1 MSTHYRP
8 ILRTVLSI
16 VLLFLPALLWAD
28 DYETILQRIR
38 NEYKQENPDIESIL
52 QVYDNAKGNFTDI
65 DYTRTDRANWPPYTH
80 INRIRKMA
88 FAYTNSAN
96 KYYGSD
102 ALYNKIV
109 KALRYWQGQKTVC
122 DNWWYNKVGVPKDL
136 GLALV
141 QLRTGKKKI
150 PAKLESALLQYIRN
164 KTGDPKEYD
173 AAGRVDYV
181 LIWMY
186 RSCLQKN
193 KTDLAYA
200 LDKFVET
207 LKYTTGDGCQ
217 YDGSYFHHGKQLYTG
232 SYGSDF
238 FDASTQIASYIQG
251 TQFALSKEKTEFLS
265 TTTRNIFYSSIRGRY
280 ISCTLSGR
288 AISRPNALSMKEE
301 KVYAERM
308 IAIDPAHAD
317 EYRTICRRIDGK
329 AQPSEGISAS
339 HTHYYIGDYTRH
351 VRPAYYFDVRLESTR
366 TSRVEYGNGENL
378 KGYFLSNGCTNLL
391 KRGDEYNNIF
401 PTWNWA
407 RIPGTTAPQ
416 MKDIPLG
423 KNEWT
428 LPGTSAF
435 AGGVSDSLYGA
446 TAYAYSDQYAD
457 IDTKAHKAWFFFDD
471 EIVCLGAGIT
481 SASGCEMMTTAN
493 QCLANSTGT
502 AVYRLRGKK
511 QYQMQKGGKGLHGQS
526 GVQWVTYDGVGYVF
540 PQEGKIEMTCEKAQG
555 AWYDINHG
563 YSKDVKSND
572 VFTLAI
578 SHGRNPSGATYAYYI
593 VPDAK
598 SGAQLDQYLSGKHVT
613 ILRNTENL
621 QAVYQQDLGI
631 WQAVF
636 YKKGVYTDR
645 NISISVDK
653 PCIVMLRKTADG
665 NATFH
670 IADPTQS
677 QQPINATVSLSG
689 VTNGA
694 KTLRCDF
701 TDKGIYAGK
710 SLAYTLKARQ

>member
-1 MSTHYRP
+1 MSTHYHP

-16 VLLFLPALLWAD
+16 ILLTLPTLLLAD
-28 DYETILQRIR
+28 DYETIMQRIR
-38 NEYKQENPDIESIL
+38 DNYKQENPDIESTL
-52 QVYDNAKGNFTDI
+52 RLYDNKKGCFSDI
-65 DYTRTDRANWPPYTH
+65 DYTRTDKTNWPPYTH
-80 INRIRKMA
+80 IDRVKKFA
-88 FAYTNSAN
+88 YAYTNTSN
-96 KYYGSD
+96 KYYASD

-109 KALRYWQGQKTVC
+109 QALRYWQGQKTAC
-122 DNWWYNKVGVPKDL
+122 DNWWYNRIAVPTDL
-136 GLALV
+136 ELILIQMRA
-141 QLRTGKKKI
+141 GKKRI
-150 PAKLESALLQYIRN
+150 PTKLESALLQYISKN
-164 KTGDPKEYD
+164 SDTPKASENSCNSN
-173 AAGRVDYV
+173 VM
-181 LIWMY
+181 IWMY

-193 KTDLAYA
+193 KTDLTYA
-200 LDKFVET
+200 INTFAENLE
-207 LKYTTGDGCQ
+207 YTTGTGCQ
-217 YDGSYFHHGKQLYTG
+217 YDGSYFQHGKQMYTG
-232 SYGSDF
+232 AYGSEYF
-238 FDASTQIASYIQG
+238 SDATQVASYIQG
-251 TQFALSKEKTEFLS
+251 TQFALSKEKINFLS
-265 TTTRNIFYSSIRGRY
+265 TTLREIFYSSIRGRY

-288 AISRPNALSMKEE
+288 GISRPNALSMKEE

-308 IAIDPAHAD
+308 ITIDPAHAD
-317 EYRTICRRIDGK
+317 EYRTICRRIEEK
-329 AQPSEGISAS
+329 VSPSEGINAS
-339 HTHYYIGDYTRH
+339 HIHYYIGDYTRH
-351 VRPAYYFDVRLESTR
+351 VRPAYFFDVRLESTR

-391 KRGDEYNNIF
+391 KRGDEYYNIF

-428 LPGTSAF
+428 LPGTSTF

-446 TAYAYSDQYAD
+446 TAYVYNDQYAD

-481 SASGCEMMTTAN
+481 STSGCEVMTTAN
-493 QCLANSTGT
+493 QCLANGTGA

-540 PQEGKIEMTCEKAQG
+540 PQEGKIEMTCAKAQG
-555 AWYDINHG
+555 AWYDINHV

-598 SGAQLDQYLSGKHVT
+598 SGTQLDQYLSGKHVT

-677 QQPINATVSLSG
+677 QQPITATVSLNG

-701 TDKGIYAGK
+701 TGKGIYAGK